1 MTDRDAL
8 HDALTHLETR
18 RGRLDAYRK
27 AWTGEAP
34 AAYLSTESRDALDKR
49 LTRLGVN
56 YPRLVVS
63 SLVDR
68 MRVSGFRR
76 DGSQD
81 TDAETWTLY
90 RRAGLVSGS
99 ELVHTDRALY
109 GCAYVTVWG
118 HARDPRRPVA
128 MLDNPRTL
136 HAETD
141 PATGEVLRAVRA
153 WRSGGRS
160 HAVMLTP
167 ETMTRYRAESAD
179 ISPALGWEQHGPTAE
194 NPWGEVP
201 VVPFIRRGS
210 TDDDD
215 GTSAVADVL
224 DLSAATAKV
233 LQDAMVTSEWHAR
246 PRRWATG
253 LEIREDEDGNPVDPF
268 GDARLLQ
275 SEDPETR
282 FGQLDPVRL
291 DGYADLLAVLTQ
303 QVGALTG
310 LPPHYL
316 GLHGDQPANA
326 DGTRAAE
333 TQLVSRAYSE
343 MRQST
348 APWGRVAGWL
358 RAVSGG
364 LPTIPDDSLPTW
376 ANPETRTPA
385 QAADAAMKLHTIGVP
400 LGPLLREPLGYE
412 PHEVTAILSEQ
423 RTDAITRAGVN
434 LGNLG
439 TVR

>member
-1 MTDRDAL
+1 MTDREAL
-8 HDALTHLETR
+8 HAALTNLETR
-18 RGRLDAYRK
+18 RGALDVFRK
-27 AWTGEAP
+27 AWAGESP
-34 AAYLSTESRDALDKR
+34 TAYLSPASRDALDKR
-49 LTRLGVN
+49 LTRLAVN

-76 DGSQD
+76 EGSQEI
-81 TDAETWTLY
+81 DAETWRLY
-90 RRAGLVSGS
+90 RRAGLVAGS

-109 GCAYVTVWG
+109 GCAYVTIWG
-118 HARDPRRPVA
+118 HRADPRRAVA

-136 HAETD
+136 YAETD

-153 WRSGGRS
+153 WRSGGS
-160 HAVMLTP
+160 SYAVMITP
-167 ETMTRYRAESAD
+167 DKMTRYRAMSPDLSA
-179 ISPALGWEQHGPTAE
+179 ALGWEPDGEAVG

-201 VVPFIRRGS
+201 VVPFTRRGS
-210 TDDDD
+210 TDDVH

-224 DLSAATAKV
+224 DLAAAQAKV

-253 LEIREDEDGNPVDPF
+253 LEIQEDDDGNPLDPF
-268 GDARLLQ
+268 GDSRLLQ
-275 SEDPETR
+275 SEDPDTR

-326 DGTRAAE
+326 DGVRAAE
-333 TQLVSRAYSE
+333 TQLVTRAQSE
-343 MRQST
+343 MRQCD
-348 APWGRVAGWL
+348 APWGTVAGWL
-358 RAVSGG
+358 RAVTSGS
-364 LPTIPDDSLPTW
+364 PSVPDDSLPTW

-385 QAADAAMKLHTIGVP
+385 QAADAAMKLHQIGVP

-412 PHEVTAILSEQ
+412 PNEITAILQEQ
-423 RTDAITRAGVN
+423 RTDAVTRAGIS
-434 LGNLG
+434 LGNVLG
-439 TVR
+439 Q